1 MSDLIQIEFLSD
13 RITNFT
19 LKSNNK
25 DINTIFKN
33 TGDNWIISP
42 NPKD

>member
-1 MSDLIQIEFLSD
+1 MSDLIQIEFLSG

-25 DINTIFKN
+25 DINVIFKN

-42 NPKD
+42 NRKD